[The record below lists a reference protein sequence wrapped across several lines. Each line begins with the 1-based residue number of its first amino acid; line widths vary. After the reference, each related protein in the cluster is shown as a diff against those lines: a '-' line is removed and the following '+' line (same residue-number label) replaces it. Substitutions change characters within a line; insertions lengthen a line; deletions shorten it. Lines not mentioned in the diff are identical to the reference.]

1 MNILIADDHK
11 FIIED
16 LMYELKEML
25 PDAECMS
32 TTEPTQVKKLFDQHH
47 FDIIFMDIEMPGIN
61 GIELAKS
68 ILAEHPRTNIIYIT
82 GFTQY
87 ARDAFKTYAS
97 AFLEKPI
104 TTEMLRDA
112 LNNLRFPVSNIT
124 DEMLSEMYSGKA
136 VIGKKI
142 EKLREERGMTRQEL
156 AKEMGVAGQ
165 TVYRWES
172 GERVPDIAT
181 YLRILKLLGV
191 DSNNLL

>member
-25 PDAECMS
+25 PDADCMS

>member
-11 FIIED
+11 FIIDD
-16 LMYELKEML
+16 LMFELEELL
-25 PDAECMS
+25 PDAVCMS
-32 TTEPTQVKKLFDQHH
+32 TTDPAQVKKLFEEHR
-47 FDIIFMDIEMPGIN
+47 FDIVFMDIEMPGIN
-61 GIELAKS
+61 GIQLAKS

-112 LNNLRFPVSNIT
+112 LDNLRFPVSNIT
-124 DEMLSEMYSGKA
+124 DEMISDLYSGKA
-136 VIGKKI
+136 VIGKRI
-142 EKLREERGMTRQEL
+142 EKLREERGMSRQEL

-172 GERVPDIAT
+172 GERIPDIAT
-181 YLRILKLLGV
+181 YMRILKLLGA
-191 DSNNLL
+191 DSSNIL